1 MDFGLTE
8 EQRDIQKMTR
18 DFAQDH
24 IAPGAAERDRD
35 KIFPRELFTQLG
47 ELGLMGACIPERYG
61 GAGTDFLAYILAL
74 EELSRADAG
83 VGVTVAVQ
91 TSLATLPIVTFG
103 TDEQKDRWV
112 PPLARGEVI
121 GAYCLTEPGA
131 GSDAAAVATTARK
144 DGDSYILNGT
154 KQFVSNAGH
163 AGTFTVFA
171 RTDPDSP
178 KAKGIS
184 AFIVDRDLDGVSV
197 DREEDKLGIRSS
209 STASVVL
216 KDARVPA
223 DCLLGE
229 ENRGFAIAMQTLD
242 AGRIGIAAQ
251 AVGITQAAFDAAT
264 EYVQERTAFGRPIAE
279 FQGIQWKLAD
289 MDKDLDAARLLTH
302 KAAWLKMNGEFCTA
316 EGAKAKLFSSEMC
329 RRHTAEAVQIFG
341 GYGYIKDYPVERHYR
356 DAKITEIYEGTSEV
370 QRIVIARSVLRR

>member
-184 AFIVDRDLDGVSV
+184 VFIVDRDLDGVSV

-209 STASVVL
+209 STALSL
-216 KDARVPA
+216 
-223 DCLLGE
+223 
-229 ENRGFAIAMQTLD
+229 IH
-242 AGRIGIAAQ
+242 I
-251 AVGITQAAFDAAT
+251 
-264 EYVQERTAFGRPIAE
+264 
-279 FQGIQWKLAD
+279 
-289 MDKDLDAARLLTH
+289 
-302 KAAWLKMNGEFCTA
+302 
-316 EGAKAKLFSSEMC
+316 SEPT
-329 RRHTAEAVQIFG
+329 R
-341 GYGYIKDYPVERHYR
+341 
-356 DAKITEIYEGTSEV
+356 
-370 QRIVIARSVLRR
+370 LRRISYAVFCLKKKK

>member
-144 DGDSYILNGT
+144 DGDFYILNGT

-163 AGTFTVFA
+163 AGTFTVL
-171 RTDPDSP
+171 P
-178 KAKGIS
+178 
-184 AFIVDRDLDGVSV
+184 
-197 DREEDKLGIRSS
+197 EQIRI
-209 STASVVL
+209 VL
-216 KDARVPA
+216 KPRASPP
-223 DCLLGE
+223 L
-229 ENRGFAIAMQTLD
+229 
-242 AGRIGIAAQ
+242 
-251 AVGITQAAFDAAT
+251 
-264 EYVQERTAFGRPIAE
+264 
-279 FQGIQWKLAD
+279 
-289 MDKDLDAARLLTH
+289 
-302 KAAWLKMNGEFCTA
+302 
-316 EGAKAKLFSSEMC
+316 S
-329 RRHTAEAVQIFG
+329 
-341 GYGYIKDYPVERHYR
+341 
-356 DAKITEIYEGTSEV
+356 
-370 QRIVIARSVLRR
+370 